1 MKKLFIILLSLGLFA
16 SCSETKQPVDYVDPY
31 IGSISHLLQPAQPT
45 VQLPNSMVR
54 VYPRR
59 DGFTG
64 DRLWGLPVLTVTHRE
79 RQAFSISPS
88 VDGKPCFDPSLSYDN
103 ERVTPYSYE
112 VSLDELE
119 IGVKYAPSH
128 QSAVYSLE
136 FAEGS
141 RPVVV
146 ITSDEGEMCWKGDAA
161 YGWLKYGDS
170 HLVVHARFESLQE
183 PLSAE
188 VVKKD
193 NKDRHL
199 VLTYPEGTRKVDLR
213 YGISYI
219 DEAQAKV
226 NLEREMG
233 SEFNVDKVAAKGR
246 EIWNST
252 LSKIKVEGDDE
263 DMKHVFYTA
272 LYRTYERMI
281 CFEEDG
287 RYFSPYDGK
296 VHEAGEHRFYNDD
309 WIWDTYRSTH
319 PLRTIIEPQME
330 QDMVASYVT
339 MASQM
344 DNFWMPTFPEAIGD
358 TRRMNC
364 NHGILTVVDAWNK
377 GLRGFDL
384 GQAYE
389 AAKKGI
395 TEKTLIPWS
404 SAPAGELDVFYKE
417 HGYFPALW
425 PGQEETVPHVER
437 SWEKRQPVEV
447 TLGTS
452 LDEWGLALAAK
463 ALGNDDEYEYFIKR
477 SGNYRNV
484 FNHETKFFHP
494 KDKDGR
500 FIEPFDYRWGT
511 GNGTREY
518 YGENNGWVYRWWV
531 QHNVADLVELMG
543 GPEEFVKEL
552 DRTFAEPLGD
562 IKFRFWHKV
571 PDQTGNVG
579 QFSMG
584 NEPCFHTPYL
594 YSYAGAPWKTQ
605 KRVRTLMEQWFR
617 NDLMGYCGDEDGGAM
632 GAFAVFSAL
641 GFYPVTPGLPMYVI
655 GSPAFE
661 TAEISLADGKT
672 FSIVCRN
679 YSPEHKYIQSAKFNG
694 KDWNRSWFSHED
706 LMAGGTLEFV
716 MGPEPNKAWA
726 ADSVPPSFMMP

>member
-1 MKKLFIILLSLGLFA
+1 
-16 SCSETKQPVDYVDPY
+16 
-31 IGSISHLLQPAQPT
+31 
-45 VQLPNSMVR
+45 
-54 VYPRR
+54 
-59 DGFTG
+59 
-64 DRLWGLPVLTVTHRE
+64 
-79 RQAFSISPS
+79 
-88 VDGKPCFDPSLSYDN
+88 
-103 ERVTPYSYE
+103 
-112 VSLDELE
+112 
-119 IGVKYAPSH
+119 
-128 QSAVYSLE
+128 
-136 FAEGS
+136 
-141 RPVVV
+141 
-146 ITSDEGEMCWKGDAA
+146 
-161 YGWLKYGDS
+161 
-170 HLVVHARFESLQE
+170 
-183 PLSAE
+183 
-188 VVKKD
+188 
-193 NKDRHL
+193 
-199 VLTYPEGTRKVDLR
+199 
-213 YGISYI
+213 
-219 DEAQAKV
+219 
-226 NLEREMG
+226 
-233 SEFNVDKVAAKGR
+233 
-246 EIWNST
+246 
-252 LSKIKVEGDDE
+252 
-263 DMKHVFYTA
+263 
-272 LYRTYERMI
+272 
-281 CFEEDG
+281 
-287 RYFSPYDGK
+287 
-296 VHEAGEHRFYNDD
+296 
-309 WIWDTYRSTH
+309 
-319 PLRTIIEPQME
+319 
-330 QDMVASYVT
+330 
-339 MASQM
+339 
-344 DNFWMPTFPEAIGD
+344 
-358 TRRMNC
+358 
-364 NHGILTVVDAWNK
+364 
-377 GLRGFDL
+377 
-384 GQAYE
+384 
-389 AAKKGI
+389 
-395 TEKTLIPWS
+395 
-404 SAPAGELDVFYKE
+404 
-417 HGYFPALW
+417 
-425 PGQEETVPHVER
+425 VER

>member
-1 MKKLFIILLSLGLFA
+1 MKRIYSILFA
-16 SCSETKQPVDYVDPY
+16 ALLCASCEQEKQPVDYVNPY

-54 VYPRR
+54 VYPQR

-64 DRLWGLPVLTVTHRE
+64 DRLVGLPVLTVTHRE
-79 RQAFSISPS
+79 RQAFRIRPFSSRD
-88 VDGKPCFDPSLSYDN
+88 VDVNAYYSYDN
-103 ERVTPYSYE
+103 EVLTPYSYS
-112 VSLDELE
+112 VVLDEE
-119 IGVKYAPSH
+119 EVKVDYAPSH
-128 QSAVYSLE
+128 QSAVYRFG
-136 FAEGS
+136 FAEGAEPS
-141 RPVVV
+141 VVL
-146 ITSDEGEMCWKGDAA
+146 TSYEGEIGWDEGTVYAWE
-161 YGWLKYGDS
+161 KYGDS
-170 HLVVHARFESLQE
+170 PLIINAIFESLQE
-183 PLSAE
+183 PISQELVIDGGSH
-188 VVKKD
+188 
-193 NKDRHL
+193 HL
-199 VLTYPEGTRKVDLR
+199 VLKYPEGTSQVDIR

-219 DEAQAKV
+219 DHNQAKA
-226 NLEREMG
+226 NLLREQAH
-233 SEFNVDKVAAKGR
+233 EFDVEKLAEQGR
-246 EIWNST
+246 ELWNGT
-252 LSKIKVEGDDE
+252 LSKIRVEGDDE
-263 DMKHVFYTA
+263 DLKFVFYTA

-281 CFEEDG
+281 CFDEDG
-287 RYFSPYDGK
+287 RYYSPYDNK
-296 VHEAGEHRFYNDD
+296 VHYRGEHKFYNDD
-309 WIWDTYRSTH
+309 WIWDTYRTSH
-319 PLRTIIEPQME
+319 PLRTIIEPEME
-330 QDMVASYVT
+330 TAMIDSYVA
-339 MASQM
+339 MAEQM

-364 NHGILTVVDAWNK
+364 NHAILSVMDAYAK
-377 GLRGFDL
+377 GLTDFDL
-384 GQAYE
+384 EKAYM

-404 SAPAGELDVFYKE
+404 SAPAGELDAFYKE
-417 HGYFPALW
+417 HGYIPALW
-425 PGQEETVPHVER
+425 PGEEETVAHVEKN
-437 SWEKRQPVEV
+437 WEKRQPVEV

-463 ALGNDDEYEYFIKR
+463 ALGYTDEYEYFINR
-477 SGNYRNV
+477 SDNYRNV
-484 FNHETKFFHP
+484 FNHNTLFFHP

-531 QHNVADLVELMG
+531 QHNVADLVSLMK
-543 GPEEFVKEL
+543 GPENFVKEL
-552 DRTFAEPLGD
+552 DRTFSEPLGD

-632 GAFAVFSAL
+632 GGFAVFSAL

-655 GSPAFE
+655 GSPMFE
-661 TAEISLADGKT
+661 EAEIALGNGKT
-672 FSIVCRN
+672 FKIICRN
-679 YSPEHKYIQSAKFNG
+679 YSPDNKYITSARLNG
-694 KDWNRSWFSHED
+694 KDWNKSWFSHED

-716 MGPEPNKAWA
+716 MSSVPNKEWG
-726 ADSVPPSFMMP
+726 ADSVPPSFMME

>member
-1 MKKLFIILLSLGLFA
+1 MKNLPILLISLALML
-16 SCSETKQPVDYVDPY
+16 SCTQQKQPVDYVDPY

-64 DRLWGLPVLTVTHRE
+64 DRLYGLPVLTVTHRE

-88 VDGKPCFDPSLSYDN
+88 NDGTAYFDPSLSYDN
-103 ERVTPYSYE
+103 ERVTPYSYS
-112 VSLDELE
+112 VSLDEL
-119 IGVKYAPSH
+119 GVDVKYAPSH
-128 QSAVYSLE
+128 QSAVYSFD
-136 FAEGS
+136 FAEGGQ
-141 RPVVV
+141 PVLVL
-146 ITSDEGEMCWKGDAA
+146 DPGEGDMQWKGDAA
-161 YGWLKYGDS
+161 YGWVKYGDS
-170 HLVVHARFESLQE
+170 PLVVHARFELLQQPQKVE
-183 PLSAE
+183 L
-188 VVKKD
+188 VKKGSTG
-193 NKDRHL
+193 RL
-199 VLTYPEGTRKVDLR
+199 VLTYPEGTRHVDLR

-219 DEAQAKV
+219 DEAQAKA

-233 SEFNVDKVAAKGR
+233 AEYDVEKVAAKGR
-246 EIWNST
+246 EIWNET
-252 LSKIKVEGDDE
+252 LSKIKVDGDDE
-263 DMKHVFYTA
+263 DMKYVFYTA

-281 CFEEDG
+281 CLEEDG

-296 VHEAGEHRFYNDD
+296 VHQAGEHKFYNDD

-319 PLRTIIEPQME
+319 PLRTIIEPEME
-330 QDMVASYVT
+330 QDMIASYVT

-364 NHGILTVVDAWNK
+364 NHGILSVVDAYAK
-377 GLRGFDL
+377 GLVDFDL
-384 GQAYE
+384 ASAYE
-389 AAKKGI
+389 AALKGI

-404 SAPAGELDVFYKE
+404 AAPAGELDAFYQE
-417 HGYFPALW
+417 HGYIPALW
-425 PGQEETVPHVER
+425 PGQEETVPHVNR
-437 SWEKRQPVEV
+437 DWEKRQPVEV

-452 LDEWGLALAAK
+452 YDEWGLAQVAK
-463 ALGNDDEYEYFIKR
+463 ALGYEADYDRFMQR
-477 SGNYRNV
+477 SLNYRKV
-484 FNHETKFFHP
+484 FNHDTKFFHP

-531 QHNVADLVELMG
+531 QHNVADLVALMG
-543 GPEEFVKEL
+543 GPEEFIKEL

-562 IKFRFWHKV
+562 IKFRFWNKV

-605 KRVRTLMEQWFR
+605 KRVRTLLDQWFR

-655 GSPAFE
+655 GSPVFE
-661 TAEISLADGKT
+661 NAEISLGNGKT
-672 FSIVCRN
+672 FKIVCHN
-679 YSPEHKYIQSAKFNG
+679 YSPENKYIESAVFNG
-694 KDWNRSWFSHED
+694 REWNQSWFSHED
-706 LMAGGTLEFV
+706 LIAGGTLEFV
-716 MGPEPNKAWA
+716 MSPTPNKDWA
-726 ADSVPPSFMMP
+726 KTSVPPSFVME

>member
-1 MKKLFIILLSLGLFA
+1 MKNISLLILAIALLA
-16 SCSETKQPVDYVDPY
+16 SCAPQKQPVDYVDPY

-59 DGFTG
+59 DGYTG
-64 DRLWGLPVLTVTHRE
+64 DRLWGLPVIVVTHRE
-79 RQAFSISPS
+79 RQAFCINPS
-88 VDGKPCFDPSLSYDN
+88 SDGVPCLDASLSYDN
-103 ERVTPYSYE
+103 EKVTPYSYS
-112 VSLDELE
+112 VTLDE
-119 IGVKYAPSH
+119 IGVDVKYAPSH
-128 QSAVYSLE
+128 QSAVYSFE
-136 FAEGS
+136 FEEGS
-141 RPVVV
+141 DPVLV
-146 ITSDEGEMCWKGDAA
+146 INASEGGIEWKDGAA
-161 YGWLKYGDS
+161 LGWVKYGDS
-170 HLVVHARFESLQE
+170 PLVVNARFESLQQ
-183 PLSAE
+183 PSSAE
-188 VVKKD
+188 IVFD
-193 NKDRHL
+193 GREDHL
-199 VLTYPEGTRKVDLR
+199 VLKYPQGTRKVGLR

-219 DEAQAKV
+219 DHDQAKA

-233 SEFNVDKVAAKGR
+233 DSYDVEAVAAEGR
-246 EIWNST
+246 RIWNET
-252 LSKIKVEGDDE
+252 LSKIKVEGSDE
-263 DMKHVFYTA
+263 DMKYVFYTS

-296 VHEAGEHRFYNDD
+296 VHEASEHKFYNDD

-319 PLRTIIEPQME
+319 PLRTIIEPEME
-330 QDMVASYVT
+330 QDMIASYVT

-344 DNFWMPTFPEAIGD
+344 KNFWMPTFPEAIGD

-364 NHGILTVVDAWNK
+364 NHGILSVVDAYAK
-377 GLRGFDL
+377 GLDDFDL
-384 GQAYE
+384 EKAYE
-389 AAKKGI
+389 AALKGI

-404 SAPAGELDVFYKE
+404 SAPAGELDAFYRE
-417 HGYFPALW
+417 HGYIPALW
-425 PGQEETVPHVER
+425 PGQEETVPNVER

-452 LDEWGLALAAK
+452 YDEWGLALAAK
-463 ALGNDDEYEYFIKR
+463 ALGREDDYKYFMSR
-477 SGNYRNV
+477 STNYRNV
-484 FNHETKFFHP
+484 FNHETRFFHP

-531 QHNVADLVELMG
+531 QHNVADLVSLMG
-543 GPEEFVKEL
+543 GPQEFVKEL

-605 KRVRTLMEQWFR
+605 KRVRTLLDQWFR
-617 NDLMGYCGDEDGGAM
+617 NDLMGLCGDEDGGAM
-632 GAFAVFSAL
+632 GAFAVFSTL

-655 GSPAFE
+655 GSPVFE
-661 TAEISLADGKT
+661 TAEIDLGGGKT
-672 FSIVCRN
+672 FKVVCRN
-679 YSPEHKYIQSAKFNG
+679 YSPDNKYIASAKLNG
-694 KDWNRSWFSHED
+694 KEFNQSWISHED
-706 LMAGGTLEFV
+706 VVAGGVLEFEMSSV
-716 MGPEPNKAWA
+716 PNREWA
-726 ADSVPPSFMMP
+726 AESIPPSLFME

>member
-1 MKKLFIILLSLGLFA
+1 MKKIAFILFSILLMV
-16 SCSETKQPVDYVDPY
+16 SCSAEKQPVDYVDPC

-59 DGFTG
+59 DGYTG
-64 DRLWGLPVLTVTHRE
+64 DRLWGLPVITVTHRE

-88 VDGKPCFDPSLSYDN
+88 ADGKPVLDPSLSYDN
-103 ERVTPYSYE
+103 ERVTPYSYN
-112 VSLDELE
+112 VTLDE
-119 IGVKYAPSH
+119 IGIDVSYAPSH
-128 QSAVYSLE
+128 QSAVYALE
-136 FAEGS
+136 FEEGSEPVIVIESAEGE
-141 RPVVV
+141 
-146 ITSDEGEMCWKGDAA
+146 IGWKDGAA
-161 YGWLKYGDS
+161 VGWLKYGDS
-170 HLVVHARFESLQE
+170 PLVVHARFETLQK
-183 PLSAE
+183 PVSTE
-188 VVKKD
+188 VI
-193 NKDRHL
+193 NRGRANFL
-199 VLTYPEGTRKVDLR
+199 VLKYPQGTSRVDMR

-219 DEAQAKV
+219 DEAQAKA

-233 SEFNVDKVAAKGR
+233 SEYNVAQVAAKGR
-246 EIWNST
+246 RIWNET
-252 LSKIKVEGDDE
+252 LSKIKVDGDDE
-263 DMKHVFYTA
+263 DMKYVFYTA

-296 VHEAGEHRFYNDD
+296 VHQAGEHKFYNDD

-364 NHGILTVVDAWNK
+364 NHGILTVVDAVAK
-377 GLRGFDL
+377 GLDGFDL
-384 GQAYE
+384 EQAYL
-389 AAKKGI
+389 AAKNGI

-404 SAPAGELDVFYKE
+404 AAPAGELDAFYKE
-417 HGYFPALW
+417 HGYIPALW
-425 PGQEETVPHVER
+425 PGQEETVPNVNV

-463 ALGNDDEYEYFIKR
+463 VLGRNDEYEYFIDR
-477 SGNYRNV
+477 SLNYRNV
-484 FNHETKFFHP
+484 FKPDTRFFHP

-531 QHNVADLVELMG
+531 QHNVADLVDLMG
-543 GPEEFVKEL
+543 GPDEFVKEL
-552 DRTFAEPLGD
+552 DRTFSEPLGD
-562 IKFRFWHKV
+562 IKFRFWYKV

-605 KRVRTLMEQWFR
+605 KRVRTLLDQWFR

-655 GSPAFE
+655 GSPVFE
-661 TAEISLADGKT
+661 NAEISVGDGKV
-672 FSIVCRN
+672 FRIVCHN
-679 YSPEHKYIQSAKFNG
+679 YSPDNKYITSAKLNG
-694 KDWNRSWFSHED
+694 KDFNQSWISHED
-706 LMAGGTLEFV
+706 IVSGGTLEFV
-716 MGPEPNKAWA
+716 MSPTPNKDWA
-726 ADSVPPSFMMP
+726 AQSVPPSFQM